1 MNGLD
6 SASVARPTAPPEPR
20 PAGPPLLARLTL
32 GGFLAV
38 FAFAAS
44 YVLLDAFGVWPRL
57 PAALVR
63 GLELATGAILLATLA
78 AHLVL
83 ASGAIRAEGSDSD
96 RAR

>member
-1 MNGLD
+1 MSGLD
-6 SASVARPTAPPEPR
+6 SASVARPIPPPDPR
-20 PAGPPLLARLTL
+20 PAGPPLLARLIL

-38 FAFAAS
+38 FAFAAA

-83 ASGAIRAEGSDSD
+83 ASGAIRAEGSDSG
-96 RAR
+96 RSR